1 MQSHRW
7 QPTRFPRP
15 WDSPGKNTGVG
26 SHFLVQC
33 MKVKLKVNSLSPVR
47 LFLSPWTVIY
57 QAPPSMGFFQARLLE
72 WVAISFSRF
81 HVLVI
86 VNRAAMNMSVHL
98 SFWIMVVSAN
108 PVGLLGG
115 MVVLF
120 SVFYGTY
127 ILSPKVA
134 MSIYIPT
141 NNSWGHKESDMT
153 ERLNWTE
160 LNSDRIVSDVEILL
174 CLVFHPMTYLYNE

>member
-1 MQSHRW
+1 MHESEIESELTQSC
-7 QPTRFPRP
+7 PALPVP
-15 WDSPGKNTGVG
+15 MDCNLPGSSIHG
-26 SHFLVQC
+26 
-33 MKVKLKVNSLSPVR
+33 
-47 LFLSPWTVIY
+47 I
-57 QAPPSMGFFQARLLE
+57 FQARVLE

-120 SVFYGTY
+120 SVFLGTY
-127 ILSPKVA
+127 ILPPKVA